1 VIIRE
6 VPCVGRSQRRQLT
19 PFMYK
24 GRLWEG
30 KVVQGKVDTFMYVHG
45 VIIYYVMVT
54 LSVAMHN

>member
-1 VIIRE
+1 MIRE
-6 VPCVGRSQRRQLT
+6 VLCVSRSQRRQLT
-19 PFMYK
+19 PFMCK

-30 KVVQGKVDTFMYVHG
+30 EVVSGKVDTFMYVHG